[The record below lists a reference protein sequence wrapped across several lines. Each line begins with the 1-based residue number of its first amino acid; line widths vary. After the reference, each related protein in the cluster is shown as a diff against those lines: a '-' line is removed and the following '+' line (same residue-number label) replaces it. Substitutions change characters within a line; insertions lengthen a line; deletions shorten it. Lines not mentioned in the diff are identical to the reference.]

1 MNIFARVIQIT
12 KTKIKNMK
20 LWKNFAFVIVVLA
33 LVVSCGSYRQAPENT
48 IKVLAVTSKGDTI
61 QLDVNSLRPR
71 VYQTIYHS
79 YPYYYNYWRPSPLYF
94 GSNYYYQGAVSAPN
108 YRPSN
113 NNNQSNSSSGSGPNT
128 SSPVLSTPIVK
139 PSSNTNI
146 NKSKRNEKN

>member
-1 MNIFARVIQIT
+1 
-12 KTKIKNMK
+12 MK
-20 LWKNFAFVIVVLA
+20 LWKNFAFVIVLLA
-33 LVVSCGSYRQAPENT
+33 LIVSCGSYRQAPEDT

-94 GSNYYYQGAVSAPN
+94 GSNYYYQGTVSAPN

>member
-1 MNIFARVIQIT
+1 
-12 KTKIKNMK
+12 MK

-33 LVVSCGSYRQAPENT
+33 LAVSCGSYRQAPENT
-48 IKVLAVTSKGDTI
+48 IKVLAVTSEGDTI

-94 GSNYYYQGAVSAPN
+94 GSNYYYQGAISAPN

-113 NNNQSNSSSGSGPNT
+113 NNNNTQSSSGSGPNT
-128 SSPVLSTPIVK
+128 SSPVLSRPITK
-139 PSSNTNI
+139 PPSNTNQ
-146 NKSKRNEKN
+146 NKGRKKDGN